1 MSVETLKF
9 FEDKTTE
16 EIINW
21 MISNLSEDQI
31 RSCLD
36 QSGIPDTSVIQGS
49 QPIAA
54 AATGPSSIQTITL
67 ADGTQKQ
74 LQPGEGSSSDPLPLA
89 TTSRPEKPKKT
100 PGEIFLEKYRKK
112 CNGTG
117 YLIKSVS
124 KEGVEYYEFKEIDE
138 DDTPVTLGVNLG
150 DVGWVKKTVPIS
162 KFKVFCT
169 EDDIQIFEILKEENQ
184 ETFLGAPAEV
194 IEVAAE
200 YPEIGLPSPLPITTQ
215 TMDAA
220 IEPTPVEPSSKKDD
234 ITEPMLKALKSQQ
247 KSSEIM
253 RSTYNNLFSS
263 GLTMYPIF
271 VYASDGD
278 LVLHLTPVVEDGK
291 LTFIKDSTNKKL
303 LNGKFKKITSA
314 IQSTVEAGMYTPTD
328 NIQEELNEAL
338 KSVSPDIQ
346 ERIRKIYDPTRLEG
360 YTYFGTLDDEPDWL
374 TDAAQTLQD
383 SRGTFDVASSQDLD
397 MNDLPI
403 QEGPVSTVQRSGL
416 KVICGAKNKKVSDM
430 TISEI
435 EDHMRIHF
443 GEQYIKDYKPEKYI
457 NSHGVTTVKYVK
469 RPNNPSKDDTV
480 LVSRPKFTEFQ
491 GKPSDA
497 DLSAFGYDDS
507 EDLLFG

>member
-36 QSGIPDTSVIQGS
+36 QSGIPDTSMIKGK
-49 QPIAA
+49 QPIGAA
-54 AATGPSSIQTITL
+54 AAGPSSTQTITL

-74 LQPGEGSSSDPLPLA
+74 LQPGEGSSSAPLPLA
-89 TTSRPEKPKKT
+89 TMPQPEKQKKSA
-100 PGEIFLEKYRKK
+100 EKIFLDKYRNK
-112 CNGTG
+112 CKETG

-138 DDTPVTLGVNLG
+138 DDTPVTLGVNIG
-150 DVGWVKKTVPIS
+150 DVGWVKKTVSIPD
-162 KFKVFCT
+162 FRVFCT
-169 EDDIQIFEILKEENQ
+169 KEDIEIFEFLKQENQ

-194 IEVAAE
+194 IKVAAD
-200 YPEIGLPSPLPITTQ
+200 YPDSGLASPLPITTQ
-215 TMDAA
+215 TIDAA

-234 ITEPMLKALKSQQ
+234 ITAPMLKALKSQQ
-247 KSSEIM
+247 NSSDIM
-253 RSTYNNLFSS
+253 KSTYNNLFSS

-278 LVLHLTPVVEDGK
+278 LVLHLTPVVEDDK
-291 LTFIKDSTNKKL
+291 LIFTKDSTNKRL
-303 LNGKFKKITSA
+303 LNSKFKNITTA
-314 IQSTVEAGMYTPTD
+314 IQSAIEARMYTPT
-328 NIQEELNEAL
+328 NNMQEELNEAL

-346 ERIRKIYDPTRLEG
+346 ERIRKIYDPKRLEG

-383 SRGTFDVASSQDLD
+383 SRGTFDVASSQDSNVD
-397 MNDLPI
+397 DLPI
-403 QEGPVSTVQRSGL
+403 QEEPVSAVQRSGP

-435 EDHMRIHF
+435 EEHMRIHF
-443 GEQYIKDYKPEKYI
+443 GEQYLKDYKPEKYI

-469 RPNNPSKDDTV
+469 RPNSPPKDDAV

-497 DLSAFGYDDS
+497 DLNAFGYDDS